1 MNFYLCRI
9 FSLTVVIVSLW
20 FQGSAFSV
28 PIEVSSLAAVKGFLF
43 AGTYSGKI
51 FMSQDSGLHWSDAS
65 VGLCDSSKF
74 QYQKT
79 IKCIKVSAH
88 DSIHAVTACGEF
100 VSVVPEIHWKQLS
113 ADSCIYG
120 YCSQCIPNKV
130 YSVAVNEWK
139 IKSFIT
145 GPIEW
150 SQDSGKTWT
159 VAVPGCSV
167 CSMPIIQSL
176 YFDTISALAGLY
188 DGYGSQIGFKS
199 SIITS
204 IDSGRTWR
212 ATGLSGISGISSI
225 TRMGPIA
232 FASSEKGIYASR
244 DNFKTW
250 WVIGESS
257 RCASGAAQPQKPSL
271 LLKEIRQN
279 GKPYWNFTYDS
290 LGRMIADNAYTNE
303 SYTYDSL
310 GRLSK
315 RFYAGFEVT
324 YQYGIDGALS
334 SMTEYYPATNKTWME
349 RYRRGSDGA
358 IIDALTFYNG
368 DTTGYVLY
376 AYDCAGNTIERNEYN
391 KNGTLFYQEKCTYD
405 SLVNPLQL
413 SFPLD
418 MVKKG
423 NMVYSYYYSVM
434 MSSPPKEYSSSFE
447 YDASGLPLRETRVRT
462 NIKDTLHYE
471 YIYDKKVVGTFKE
484 PSIGQKAA
492 IAISKGTSLAASSI
506 SLNLSVPT
514 PASISLCDLSGR
526 RIAVLLKPTTLPAG
540 TQRIPLSLNE
550 KFVPHAGGIFMCVV
564 KVGGV
569 VETFRIPVIR

>member
-1 MNFYLCRI
+1 MNFYLRQI
-9 FSLTVVIVSLW
+9 LRVTIMILLG
-20 FQGSAFSV
+20 FQVYGSSA
-28 PIEVSSLAAVKGFLF
+28 PNDVSSLAVAKGLLF

-51 FMSQDSGLHWSDAS
+51 FMSQDSGLHWSDVS

-79 IKCIKVSAH
+79 IKCINVSAH
-88 DSIHAVTACGEF
+88 DSIHAITACGEF
-100 VSVVPEIHWKQLS
+100 VSAVSEVHWKQLS
-113 ADSCIYG
+113 ADSCIYA
-120 YCSQCIPNKV
+120 YCPQCITNMA
-130 YSVAVNEWK
+130 YSAHVNEWV
-139 IKSFIT
+139 IT
-145 GPIEW
+145 ADMGGQIEW

-159 VAVPGCSV
+159 IAVPGCSV

-188 DGYGSQIGFKS
+188 DGYGYQIGFKS

-225 TRMGPIA
+225 ARMGPIA

-271 LLKEIRQN
+271 LLKEIRQD
-279 GKPYWNFTYDS
+279 GKPYVNFTYDS
-290 LGRMIADNAYTNE
+290 RGRMIADNAYVNE
-303 SYTYDSL
+303 SYVYDSL

-349 RYRRGSDGA
+349 SYRRGSDGA
-358 IIDALTFYNG
+358 IVDALTFYNG
-368 DTTGYVLY
+368 DTTGYVYY

-423 NMVYSYYYSVM
+423 NMVYSYYYSMM

-447 YDASGLPLRETRVRT
+447 YDASGLPVRETRVRT

-471 YIYDKKVVGTFKE
+471 YSYDKKAVGTFKG

-492 IAISKGTSLAASSI
+492 IAISKGMSLAASSI

-514 PASISLCDLSGR
+514 PAAISLCDLSGR

-540 TQRIPLSLNE
+540 NHRIPLSFNE
-550 KFVPHAGGIFMCVV
+550 NHVPCVEGVYLCVV
-564 KVGGV
+564 KAG
-569 VETFRIPVIR
+569 VETKTFRLPVIR